1 MYRKIEKFYKT
12 VKGATLT
19 PELERQCMEMWNDTK
34 VQMDK
39 YFNEAQNMSQTKN
52 DDTRKWMD
60 ELLYDYVWKY
70 VVLEGR

>member
-1 MYRKIEKFYKT
+1 M
-12 VKGATLT
+12 
-19 PELERQCMEMWNDTK
+19 ELWGDAKSE
-34 VQMDK
+34 MDK

-52 DDTRKWMD
+52 DATRKWMD